1 MARCFPPLLLAPL
14 LACTDYGFAGKDDH
28 DGTAGEGGG
37 TSEVGEGND
46 TGPGGGEGSGEDTL
60 TEGACYDPGT
70 AYDMHP
76 AAGLVVTQD
85 NLDFDIGFLGSSAGY
100 TSELWVWEPERLWVG
115 TGHETPAGTTVSLG
129 ALPVGTELQFAI
141 VVTDNGNTY
150 HSGPSS
156 RNEDGFDHAA
166 VTYIGECRWIVGF
179 EDQYGWGDQDFNDIQ
194 LSISGPLE
202 LVPVE

>member
-1 MARCFPPLLLAPL
+1 MPRRLSSLTLVLAA
-14 LACTDYGFAGKDDH
+14 ACTDYGFAGKEDQP
-28 DGTAGEGGG
+28 GTADGGAETDPNEGDASDPAG
-37 TSEVGEGND
+37 T
-46 TGPGGGEGSGEDTL
+46 EGSGQDTL

-85 NLDFDIGFLGSSAGY
+85 TIAFDIGFLGSSAGY

-115 TGHETPAGTTVSLG
+115 TGHETATGTTVSLG
-129 ALPVGTELQFAI
+129 TLPVGTELEFAI
-141 VVTDNGNTY
+141 VVTDNGYTY
-150 HSGPSS
+150 YSGPST
-156 RNEDGFDHAA
+156 RNVDGYNHAA
-166 VTYIGECRWIVGF
+166 VTYIGACRWIVGF
-179 EDQYGWGDQDFNDIQ
+179 EDELGGGDQDFNDIQ